1 MKLIELINLIDPNR
15 TSDEYLVLM
24 EDDDDSFMGT
34 TKSKYWDLFAD
45 YEVENIG
52 AEGKDRISVWL
63 KE

>member
-1 MKLIELINLIDPNR
+1 MKLIELIDLIDPNR

-24 EDDDDSFMGT
+24 EDDDCSFMGA
-34 TKSKYWDLFAD
+34 TKSKYWDLFAN

-52 AEGKDRISVWL
+52 AEGKNRISVWL

>member
-24 EDDDDSFMGT
+24 EDDDNSFMGA